1 MVVHQMKELELNQ
14 ANPNARTGRRRQLAW
29 RGWWKRLASTKRKNP
44 FDRIR
49 WKLTWSYTVVGTVVT
64 MLIEIIV
71 LAGIAWILI
80 EFFYQEAPLVL
91 AEHAAEAAPLF
102 ETQPPDPRASQI
114 WLNTKTEFVV
124 SDHDGLTFNLE
135 IDDTGHFFVFDN
147 QLEPIATSMDDTL
160 DGSFGLGK
168 RGMGLIRD
176 VLAGQEAGFVNAGSL
191 FQRRFVAVAPI
202 VVGDEVRGAM
212 VFSQRYEL
220 VTDTLILLGVSLA
233 VVSIFTVFIGTGFGL
248 IAARGLTKRIAGLER
263 VTQRWRRGDF
273 SERVHDRSNDELG
286 QLAGRLNGMAGDLAA
301 LVNTRQEMAMIEERN
316 RLALELHDS
325 IKQQVFAIGM
335 KLGFVE
341 TMVEDGSP
349 VQQSLNELAERVH
362 QTQDE
367 LQRLIQGLKPVVL
380 EKQGLCAAL
389 RDYVTTWAAWHHT
402 ETKLTLAPELA
413 DPQAL
418 PSQTSEALFRI
429 AQEAL
434 MNVAKHSQ
442 AEQVEVTLEVNS
454 SESSTPPA
462 TVTLT
467 VCDDGVGFDTEVITN
482 AVDGS
487 QGLGRRSMLERM
499 SKLGGNLSLESE
511 PGKGT
516 TVRACVPLQLER
528 AIS

>member
-1 MVVHQMKELELNQ
+1 MKDHNTLATTTSPNPVSARWGRHFNQ
-14 ANPNARTGRRRQLAW
+14 GWLKRFRRPRH
-29 RGWWKRLASTKRKNP
+29 NP

-80 EFFYQEAPLVL
+80 EFFYQEAPSVL
-91 AEHAAEAAPLF
+91 AEHAADAAPLF
-102 ETQPPDPRASQI
+102 ETPPPDPQASQI
-114 WLNTKTEFVV
+114 WLDTKTEFVV
-124 SDHDGLTFNLE
+124 SDGDGLTFNLQ
-135 IDDTGHFFVFDN
+135 IDDTGNFFVFDS
-147 QLEPIATSMDDTL
+147 QAELIATSMDDSR
-160 DGSFGLGK
+160 DGSYGLGN
-168 RGMGLIRD
+168 REMGLIRD
-176 VLAGQEAGFVNAGSL
+176 MLTGQDSGFINAGSL
-191 FQRRFVAVAPI
+191 FRRRFFVATPI
-202 VVGDEVRGAM
+202 MVDDEVRGVMA
-212 VFSQRYEL
+212 FSQRYAL
-220 VTDTLILLGVSLA
+220 VADTLALLGVSLA

-286 QLAGRLNGMAGDLAA
+286 QLAGRLNGMAGDLAT
-301 LVNTRQEMAMIEERN
+301 LVNTRQEMAMVEERN

-380 EKQGLCAAL
+380 ERQGLCAAL

-402 ETKLTLAPELA
+402 ETKLTLASELA
-413 DPQAL
+413 NPQAL
-418 PSQTSEALFRI
+418 PSQTGEALFRI

-434 MNVAKHSQ
+434 MNVAKHSH
-442 AEQVEVTLEVNS
+442 AERVEVTLAYEPPK
-454 SESSTPPA
+454 SSTSSVTPA
-462 TVTLT
+462 KVTLT
-467 VCDDGVGFDTEVITN
+467 ICDDGVGFDAEDVMN
-482 AVDGS
+482 LNGES
-487 QGLGRRSMLERM
+487 NGLGQRSMLERM

-516 TVRACVPLQLER
+516 TVRACVPLQSER
-528 AIS
+528 TS